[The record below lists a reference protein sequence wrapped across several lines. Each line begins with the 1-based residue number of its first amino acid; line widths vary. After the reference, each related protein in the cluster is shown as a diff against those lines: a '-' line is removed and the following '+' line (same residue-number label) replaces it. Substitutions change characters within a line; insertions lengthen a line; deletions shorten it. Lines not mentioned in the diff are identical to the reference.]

1 MTVNM
6 YVGNIPY
13 SVTEEDL
20 RQAFGEFGTVTS
32 ASIIIDK
39 ETGRPRGFGFVE
51 MSSKEEGERAIQE
64 MNGKDWMGRSL
75 TVNEA
80 KPREQRSGG
89 GGGGGGGR
97 REYGGGGGGGYSG
110 GGGGH
115 SGGGGGGYSGGGGSG
130 GGDRDRGRRPQ
141 GGGRDSGRG
150 RGNNDDTRWD
160 RGGSDDDDF

>member
-1 MTVNM
+1 M

-51 MSSKEEGERAIQE
+51 MSSKTEGERAIQE

-89 GGGGGGGR
+89 GFGGGGGR

-110 GGGGH
+110 GGGGGGNH
-115 SGGGGGGYSGGGGSG
+115 GGGGGYSGGSG

-141 GGGRDSGRG
+141 GGGRDRDSGRG
-150 RGNNDDTRWD
+150 RGTDDNRWD